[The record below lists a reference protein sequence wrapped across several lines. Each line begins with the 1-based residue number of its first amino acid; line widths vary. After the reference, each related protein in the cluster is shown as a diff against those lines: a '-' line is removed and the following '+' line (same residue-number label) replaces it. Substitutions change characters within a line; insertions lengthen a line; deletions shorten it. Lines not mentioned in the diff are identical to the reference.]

1 MKRTLI
7 LGLSA
12 LFFFFAGLVSAAGA
26 EYREGY
32 LLVRFNEQGVSA
44 AANTTRQNIVNTAVP
59 GATIKKMY
67 SLVPGLGVVQLP
79 SGTSVA
85 TAKSAMQS
93 ASGVQH
99 TEPDYIWRV
108 QAIPNDPS
116 FGQLWGMNNT
126 GQTGGTPDADIDAP
140 EAWNLATGNRDV
152 IVAVL
157 DTGVDY
163 THPDLAANMWTN
175 TAELN
180 GQIGVDDDGNGYID
194 DIYGYDFAN
203 VDGDPM
209 DDHSHGTH
217 CSGTIAGVGNNSN
230 GVAGVCWQVKIMAL
244 KWLYEFGSGFTSDA
258 ISAIQYAVQMGATL
272 TSNSWGGGGY
282 SPALYDAIAAAGAA
296 NQLFVAAAG
305 NSASDNDVI
314 PHYPSS
320 YTLDNIIAVLATTD
334 TDTLSSFSCWGATSV
349 DIGAPGSN
357 IYSTIPVSMG
367 SYGTMSGTSMA
378 CPHVAGAAA
387 LVLSVKP
394 LLTYQET
401 KQILMSSVDKLDS
414 LAGRSITEGRLNL
427 YSAVLLAQPDDALPP
442 LPDPAEWLIKPQAT
456 GLTTIVM
463 QAKKATDKS
472 GVEYFFDCIENDTFD
487 SGWQSSNLYQKST
500 FTAGTAYSFRVKA
513 RDKSENHNETQ
524 WSEETITTTTATGVD
539 NLPPAPNPSQ
549 WVSFPRVTSV
559 SRKQIGMEI
568 LASYDENGV
577 EYFFD
582 CVFSDDPAW
591 FADNTKYDSG
601 WRTSPSYTVTVPSV
615 TSYEYTF
622 VAKARQ
628 LGTTDSIHETIPA
641 TSPKVGNASNPMV
654 RVVPSVAYQTIQAA
668 IDASNNG
675 DTVVVMSGI
684 YREIN
689 IDFRGKAITVRSQNP
704 NNPAVVAATIIDCE
718 DIWDYPSNIFETR
731 RAFVF
736 TQGEGRSSV
745 LAGLTIRN
753 ATAMDDPELR
763 LIYGRA
769 IGDPDQGN
777 RYFGAEWI
785 VDGQDVG
792 GGAIL
797 IGQLIYDLLSWN
809 QIVGSFSP
817 ASPTI
822 RNCVFENC
830 SANGQYG
837 WNGVNGRDGQ
847 DNSPGGHADRGGNGG
862 NAYGGA
868 IYAVAGSSPL
878 ITGCQFTG
886 CRAVGGDAGNGGNGG
901 DGGGHSDAVDNANGW
916 RGGDGGDAGFGG
928 CAWGGAIYFEPNCLP
943 ELVDVTV
950 DDCFIQVGEAGTGG
964 DGGNGSNAKGI
975 GYGGNGGN
983 GGAGGD
989 LRASSCYAGAVYYGD
1004 NTIATIEGCEFKN
1017 CRVIVE
1023 LSDDYSGG
1031 DGGNGGNYAGDNA
1044 SGTLGGNGGHGG
1056 PAYFVPDKLRDLG
1069 GGVTA
1074 TGGTGGDGGGAGNR
1088 RGLPGNGG
1096 FRFGLAGTGLVS
1108 GASFAA
1114 IGDPEQTGI
1123 WPSNMYYVSYY
1134 WEDTDNINTLN
1145 TTTDPND
1152 YFIPSW
1158 DWEWIDYDELIVN
1171 MVVTTPPTPEIE
1183 VEGEDPIPAV
1193 PGAADSNGTR
1203 YYIFDSSFSPFY
1215 GLLGYAVDYTG
1226 IILIQEKEDD
1236 PVTYDFSEMTILDI
1250 TPIQV
1255 IPLAPIDPSQP
1266 NSGACAGANYY
1277 GEGSVITMKDTI
1289 VSGNASFANHA
1300 GGELYDR
1307 GCQAT
1312 VENCTFENNTT
1323 VYETTIESD
1332 YKFEGLGG
1340 GVFADQPVSMTF
1352 TGCVFNEN
1360 NAFSGG
1366 GLYCNFAPTTTV
1378 DAVLSLTDTVFSGNT
1393 ADHHFTKSYAGG
1405 VYAGNSFDPYE
1416 EFYFNDFDGY
1426 ADFVTSRYVDHGYIT
1441 FYHPIQTL
1449 LWGDNLESDYIMG
1462 TDQIPASLQPRYSVP
1477 VTDCNFVDNL
1487 SPYGAGLYL
1496 ESSIANV
1503 TDTKF
1508 CTNTAHVGAGGL
1520 LFACD
1525 VTAQNN
1531 LFAHNVTEAVPTQ
1544 GALSQQEAETVQIIG
1559 SGAGVYLASCDS
1571 FLTNN
1576 HFAANETNGYGGAL
1590 YIDGLSLTGYP
1601 QSVFN
1606 CLFVE
1611 NQAQYAGGALLAE
1624 RGTDVEVLNSTFV
1637 DNKVMDYYGYGG
1649 AIFTNDAYMSIT
1661 NTILR
1666 GSSAA
1671 WGPQLCVGE
1680 PLDMSGTFTT
1690 VYLDY
1695 SNIQGGRED
1704 AYVETSGYPW
1714 LDYGVNN
1721 IEDDLGTPEDE
1732 SDPIFVETGEPG
1744 NAVDRTFYLSQV
1756 EAGQLEPDSPC
1767 VDAGTP
1773 THFIYDPAVGDFI
1786 EIPGLGASSVLEWL
1800 AAKLGF
1806 DVTTRTDH
1814 VKDANPIDMGYH
1826 YNASQIA
1833 AKQYT
1838 LTLVVDRGSDDP
1850 LMTRIKAVGGGLDPF
1865 EFYSPDSRTVKAGTQ
1880 VSLEAILNDPFYTVK
1895 AWHNTDDDASTAK
1908 TNSVRMTA
1916 NKTVILEC
1924 ETTIPTLRTKVK
1936 KGDGTITPAG
1946 ITLWPKGTVVALKA
1960 IPTNPS
1966 DIVRWLG
1973 TDDDAL
1979 LGTTNTVTMT
1989 ESKDV
1994 EVEFY
1999 TPTVYD
2005 VTGDFTELQH
2015 AVYDAKEGDIIMLR
2029 PGTYRPVQWDTI
2041 VISKNLIIQG
2051 YNPDDP
2057 ATVAATTIERNTFR
2071 FTGTNRTMILNGI
2084 TIRDANWG
2092 GGDAPNTPKGP
2103 TGDGL
2108 NGGSIEGGGMYF
2120 YLDAS
2125 ATIKNCRFVNCSV
2138 SGGDGADGDSN
2149 GDGGW
2154 GGWAR
2159 GGAVYIGS
2167 GDPRFI
2173 NCEFTDNYVRG
2184 GGGGDAGGGGAPG
2197 RGGSWDEVLFP
2208 WYDWDWGPYLE
2219 YWRYSGYGG
2228 AVYCDEDSA
2237 PEFKNC
2243 TFSNNVAYG
2252 GHTGRG
2258 DRMYPVDGWYKI
2270 DRYGGAIYAA
2280 KRSRLT
2286 LTQCIFEDNQADT
2299 VGPVNIYTRST
2310 PTATIEEDPY
2320 YAYGGTIAFEDD
2332 AAVTLRD
2339 CVIEN
2344 SVSHHGG
2351 GIYAEHATLT
2361 VADCNF
2367 VGNTASFGGAVYYV
2381 DTETAISRTIFHEN
2395 TANLNAS
2402 QGGALAAFDANSVFT
2417 DVVVVNNLSGRSGGG
2432 FYVAGSDRTTIKNGL
2447 FAGNS
2452 AGRDGGGLSVNWYS
2466 DMIIDSCTFADNDV
2480 SGTGAGMSMGG
2491 GIFVGYQS
2499 YADIKDSIV
2508 WNNQAVT
2515 GKQIAVT
2522 TGFEFDPA
2530 PSKLSIAY
2538 TDVDNYPNSNAIYV
2552 DFPSTLE
2559 LNTNPLSP
2567 DTPFNLDP
2575 KFIKLPG
2582 SESSDISADY
2592 YLDQSLSPCKD
2603 RGSDNSIAKGLFN
2616 YTTSVDG
2623 IQDKG
2628 VVDLG
2633 YHYESLLAREFCSY
2647 VDMALP
2653 IDGQIDLADLVH
2665 FADQWLNKV
2674 YTACLE
2680 TNNWCDGADV
2690 NFDREVDLNDMASI
2704 SFCWLV
2710 EDTEAPTPNPS
2721 VWLVEPAGTGMTT
2734 VSMEAMQARD
2744 KWGGVEYYFEATSVA
2759 DGQKHNSGWRQS
2771 FDPSRAGYIY
2781 SPIDPTVR
2789 AWIFEDS
2796 GLTAGMEYLY
2806 TVKTRDIA
2814 GNETLPSVPRPATPG
2829 VDNMA
2834 PTPNPALWETVPY
2847 QNGVNTIRMV
2857 AQVATDAEGNG
2868 VLYSFVC
2875 EEDAALNSGWIAV
2888 NEYVTPAVLVLGQ
2901 TYTFS
2906 VRYRDNSVNL
2916 NTTAPS
2922 VLVAVTI
2929 GDVDVEA
2936 PTPNPPTITAVRLI
2950 IGPQQYHV
2958 VTCSEA
2964 TDPSGVEYQ
2973 FECVENGTLIATAV
2987 NVDWINT
2994 LNMVAGIYPFGSTLY
3009 PNSTL
3014 KVPNTIW
3021 IPVFG
3026 TVNYTYR
3033 ARVRDQAPAPNVTDW
3048 SLPVT
3053 TQ

>member
-1 MKRTLI
+1 MKRNSNFGMTV
-7 LGLSA
+7 
-12 LFFFFAGLVSAAGA
+12 LFFFVLASFVLAAGSD
-26 EYREGY
+26 YREGY

-44 AANTTRQNIVNTAVP
+44 AANTTRQNVVNAA
-59 GATIKKMY
+59 GGGTIQRLY
-67 SLVPGLGVVQLP
+67 SIVPGLALVQLP
-79 SGTSVA
+79 AGRTTQDAKCAFQA
-85 TAKSAMQS
+85 TA
-93 ASGVQH
+93 GVAYA
-99 TEPDYIWRV
+99 EPDYRQQV
-108 QAIPNDPS
+108 MAIPNDPM
-116 FGQLWGMNNT
+116 FGNLWGMNNT
-126 GQTGGTPDADIDAP
+126 GQTGGTVDADIDAP
-140 EAWNLATGNRDV
+140 EAWNLATGSRNV
-152 IVAVL
+152 IVAVI

-180 GQIGVDDDGNGYID
+180 GQSGVDDDGNGYVD

-203 VDGDPM
+203 GDGDPM

-217 CSGTIAGVGNNSN
+217 CSGTIGGVGNNGV
-230 GVAGVCWQVKIMAL
+230 GVAGVNWNVRIMAL
-244 KWLYEFGSGFTSDA
+244 KFLFAGGYGYTTDA
-258 ISAIQYAVQMGATL
+258 ISCVQYAVQMGAKL

-282 SPALYDAIAAAGAA
+282 SQALYDAIAAAGAA
-296 NQLFVAAAG
+296 NQLFVSAAG
-305 NSASDNDVI
+305 NYSIDNDVT
-314 PHYPSS
+314 PFYPAS
-320 YTLDNIIAVLATTD
+320 YDLDNIISVMATTNQD
-334 TDTLSSFSCWGATSV
+334 VRSSFSHWGLKSV
-349 DIGAPGSN
+349 DLGAPGSD
-357 IYSTIPVSMG
+357 IYSTVPVSMG

-378 CPHVAGAAA
+378 CPHVAGACA
-387 LVLSVKP
+387 LVLSAAPTLTAAEVK
-394 LLTYQET
+394 QA
-401 KQILMSSVDKLDS
+401 LMAKVDKKPTLNGLS
-414 LAGRSITEGRLNL
+414 VTGGRLNVA
-427 YSAVLLAQPDDALPP
+427 SAVLAAMTDTLPP

-456 GLTTIVM
+456 GLMTIVM
-463 QAKKATDKS
+463 QAKKATDRS
-472 GVEYFFDCIENDTFD
+472 GVEYFFDCIENNTFD

-500 FTAGTAYSFRVKA
+500 FTAGTAYSFRVQA
-513 RDKSENHNETQ
+513 RDKSDNHNETE

-539 NLPPAPNPSQ
+539 NLPPAPSPSE

-568 LASYDENGV
+568 LTSYDENGV
-577 EYFFD
+577 QYFFD
-582 CVFSDDPAW
+582 CVLSDDPAW
-591 FADNTKYDSG
+591 VADNTKYDSA
-601 WRTSPSYTVTVPSV
+601 WQALPSYTVTVASV
-615 TSYEYTF
+615 TNYEYTF

-628 LGTTDSIHETIPA
+628 AGTAYETTQTESYQVGKA
-641 TSPKVGNASNPMV
+641 STSMI
-654 RVVPSVAYQTIQAA
+654 RVVPSAAYQTIQAA
-668 IDASNNG
+668 IDASRNG
-675 DTVVVMSGI
+675 DTVVVLPGV

-689 IDFRGKAITVRSQNP
+689 IDFRGYAITVRSQNP
-704 NNPAVVAATIIDCE
+704 TNPAVVAATVIDCE
-718 DIWDYPSNIFETR
+718 DIWDYTSNLFETR

-736 TQGEGRSSV
+736 QNGEGRNSV
-745 LAGLTIRN
+745 LDGITIRN
-753 ATAMDDPELR
+753 ATAVDNSELR
-763 LIYGRA
+763 LTYPEA
-769 IGDPDQGN
+769 IGDPDQGD
-777 RYFGAEWI
+777 RYEGAEWI
-785 VDGQDVG
+785 DGQDAA

-797 IGQLIYDLLSWN
+797 IGQLIYDFRSWK
-809 QIVGSFSP
+809 QIVGSFFP

-830 SANGQYG
+830 LANGQYG
-837 WNGVNGRDGQ
+837 WNGVNGRNGQ
-847 DNSPGGHADRGGNGG
+847 DGMPGGHADRGGNGG

-868 IYAVAGSSPL
+868 IYAVAGSAPL
-878 ITGCQFTG
+878 IQGCQFDS
-886 CRAVGGDAGNGGNGG
+886 CQAVGGDAGNGG
-901 DGGGHSDAVDNANGW
+901 DGGEGGGIPGGVDNSNGW

-943 ELVDVTV
+943 ELRNVTV
-950 DDCFIQVGEAGTGG
+950 ENCFVQVGQAGYGG
-964 DGGNGSNAKGI
+964 NGGNGSDAKGT

-989 LRASSCYAGAVYYGD
+989 LRASSSYAGAVYYGD
-1004 NTIATIEGCEFKN
+1004 NTNVTIEGCEFKN
-1017 CRVIVE
+1017 CRVIAE
-1023 LSDDYSGG
+1023 LSGDYSGG
-1031 DGGNGGNYAGDNA
+1031 NGGSGGNFAGGAA
-1044 SGTLGGNGGHGG
+1044 SGTLGGNGGNGG
-1056 PAYFVPDKLRDLG
+1056 PAYFVPDKMRDF

-1074 TGGTGGDGGGAGNR
+1074 TGGTGGDGGGAGGR

-1096 FRFGLAGTGLVS
+1096 FRFGLPGAGRAGYL
-1108 GASFAA
+1108 GANFAL
-1114 IGDPEQTGI
+1114 ITQQTGI

-1134 WEDTDNINTLN
+1134 WEDTANIVNPT
-1145 TTTDPND
+1145 TITTDLTD
-1152 YFIPSW
+1152 YFNLSW
-1158 DWEWIDYDELIVN
+1158 SWEWPDYTELALNIVI
-1171 MVVTTPPTPEIE
+1171 TTPPSL
-1183 VEGEDPIPAV
+1183 DPADPNNVIP
-1193 PGAADSNGTR
+1193 GSADSSATVF
-1203 YYIFDSSFSPFY
+1203 YIFDSSYSPFY
-1215 GLLGYAVDYTG
+1215 GLLECAIDYTSIVVNCEDPANIADPNFYIYNFSGMIAIG
-1226 IILIQEKEDD
+1226 IL
-1236 PVTYDFSEMTILDI
+1236 PVN
-1250 TPIQV
+1250 V
-1255 IPLAPIDPSQP
+1255 IPLTHIDPAQP

-1289 VSGNASFANHA
+1289 VSGNRSFANHA
-1300 GGELYDR
+1300 GGELYDK

-1312 VENCTFENNTT
+1312 VENCTFEDNTT
-1323 VYETTIESD
+1323 VYQTTVESD

-1340 GVFADQPVSMTF
+1340 GVFADQPNSMTF
-1352 TGCVFNEN
+1352 TDCEFNNN

-1366 GLYCNFAPTTTV
+1366 GLYCNFTPTAESGI
-1378 DAVLSLTDTVFSGNT
+1378 DAALNLTNMTFSGNT
-1393 ADHHFTKSYAGG
+1393 ADHHFTKSYGGG

-1441 FYHPIQTL
+1441 FYRIIRTW
-1449 LWGDNLESDYIMG
+1449 LWWDELEADHITWGLS
-1462 TDQIPASLQPRYSVP
+1462 QPRYSVP
-1477 VTDCNFVDNL
+1477 VTDCNFMDNL

-1496 ESSIANV
+1496 DASVADVNETV
-1503 TDTKF
+1503 F
-1508 CTNTAHVGAGGL
+1508 WGNTAHVGAGGF
-1520 LFACD
+1520 LFACN
-1525 VTAQNN
+1525 VTAGNN
-1531 LFAHNVTEAVPTQ
+1531 LFAHNTAEEIPTQ
-1544 GALSQQEAETVQIIG
+1544 APGSQQEAGTVQIIG

-1576 HFAANETNGYGGAL
+1576 HFAANKTNGYGGAL
-1590 YIDGLSLTGYP
+1590 YIDGLSLTWYP

-1666 GSSAA
+1666 GNSALL
-1671 WGPQLCVGE
+1671 GPQLCVGE
-1680 PLDMSGTFTT
+1680 PLDMSEVFTT

-1695 SNIQGGRED
+1695 SNIQGGQEGV
-1704 AYVETSGYPW
+1704 YVEASGYPW

-1721 IEDDLGTPEDE
+1721 IEDNPATTQDE
-1732 SDPIFVETGEPG
+1732 SDPQFVETGEPA
-1744 NAVDRTFYLSQV
+1744 NAVDRTFYLA
-1756 EAGQLEPDSPC
+1756 EIAAGQLSTSPC

-1786 EIPGLGASSVLEWL
+1786 EIPGPEASSVLEWL

-1806 DVTTRTDH
+1806 DMTTRTDH
-1814 VKDANPIDMGYH
+1814 VKDTNPIDMGYH
-1826 YNASQIA
+1826 YNATQIA
-1833 AKQYT
+1833 AKKYT

-1850 LMTRIKAVGGGLDPF
+1850 LMTRLKAVGGGLDPF

-1895 AWHNTDDDASTAK
+1895 AWHNTDDDTSTAIK
-1908 TNSVRMTA
+1908 NSVRMTA
-1916 NKTVILEC
+1916 NKTVTLEC
-1924 ETTIPTLRTKVK
+1924 ETTIPTLRTYVK
-1936 KGDGTITPAG
+1936 KGNGTITPAG
-1946 ITLWPKGTVVALKA
+1946 VTLWPKGTVVALQA
-1960 IPTNPS
+1960 TPTNAS

-1979 LGTTNTVTMT
+1979 LGMTNTVTMT

-2015 AVYDAKEGDIIMLR
+2015 AVYDAKDGDVIILK
-2029 PGTYRPVQWDTI
+2029 PGAYRPVQWETI
-2041 VISKNLIIQG
+2041 TIDKNIIIQG
-2051 YNPDDP
+2051 SNPDDP
-2057 ATVAATTIERNTFR
+2057 ATVAATTIERNTFV
-2071 FTGTNRTMILNGI
+2071 FSGTNRTMILNGI
-2084 TIRDANWG
+2084 TIRDANWY
-2092 GGDAPNTPKGP
+2092 GGDGGNTKGP

-2108 NGGSIEGGGMYF
+2108 NGGSLQGGGMF
-2120 YLDAS
+2120 FFEDAS
-2125 ATIKNCRFVNCSV
+2125 ATIKNCRFVGCSV
-2138 SGGDGADGDSN
+2138 SGGNGADGNQD

-2184 GGGGDAGGGGAPG
+2184 GGGGDAGDGGAPG
-2197 RGGSWDEVLFP
+2197 RGGSWDEVLNP
-2208 WYDWDWGPYLE
+2208 WPDWDWGPYLE
-2219 YWRYSGYGG
+2219 YWKYSGYGG

-2280 KRSRLT
+2280 KRSHLT
-2286 LTQCIFEDNQADT
+2286 LTQCVFEDNQADN
-2299 VGPVNIYTRST
+2299 VGPVETYTHNPPR
-2310 PTATIEEDPY
+2310 ATIEEDPY

-2332 AAVTLRD
+2332 AVVALRD

-2344 SVSHHGG
+2344 GVSHHGG
-2351 GIYAEHATLT
+2351 GIYAEHAILT

-2367 VGNTASFGGAVYYV
+2367 VGNAASFGGAVYYV
-2381 DTETAISRTIFHEN
+2381 DTEATISSTIFHEN

-2432 FYVAGSDRTTIKNGL
+2432 FYMAGSDQTTIKNGL

-2452 AGRDGGGLSVNWYS
+2452 AGRDGGGLSANWYS
-2466 DMIIDSCTFADNDV
+2466 EMIIDSCTFADNEV

-2530 PSKLSIAY
+2530 PSTLSIAY
-2538 TDVDNYPNSNAIYV
+2538 TDVDLNSNATYV
-2552 DFPSTLE
+2552 DSPSTLK
-2559 LNTNPLSP
+2559 LNTDPLSP

-2575 KFIKLPG
+2575 KFKKLPG
-2582 SESSDISADY
+2582 SELSDISADY

-2616 YTTSVDG
+2616 YTTSIDG

-2628 VVDLG
+2628 IVDLG
-2633 YHYESLLAREFCSY
+2633 YHYKSLLAREFCSY
-2647 VDMALP
+2647 VDMGSP
-2653 IDGQIDLADLVH
+2653 VDGQIDLADLIH

-2690 NFDREVDLNDMASI
+2690 NYDREVDLKDMAII

-2710 EDTEAPTPNPS
+2710 EDTEAPTPNPA
-2721 VWLVEPAGTGMTT
+2721 VWLVKPAGTGMTT

-2744 KWGGVEYYFEATSVA
+2744 KWGGVEYYFEAIRSA
-2759 DGQKHNSGWRQS
+2759 DGQIHNSGWRQS
-2771 FDPSRAGYIY
+2771 FDPSRAGYIF
-2781 SPIDPTVR
+2781 SLTDATIR
-2789 AWIFEDS
+2789 AWIFKDT
-2796 GLTAGMEYLY
+2796 GLTPGMEYKY
-2806 TVKTRDIA
+2806 TVKARDIK
-2814 GNETLPSVPRPATPG
+2814 GNETQPSEELPATPG

-2834 PTPNPALWETVPY
+2834 PTPDPALWQTVPY

-2857 AQVATDAEGNG
+2857 AQVAADAEGNG
-2868 VLYSFVC
+2868 VSYSFICV
-2875 EEDAALNSGWIAV
+2875 EDAALNSGWIAV
-2888 NEYVTPAVLVLGQ
+2888 NEYITPAVLVLGQ

-2906 VRYRDNSVNL
+2906 VRYRDNSINL
-2916 NTTAPS
+2916 NVTAPS

-2929 GDVDVEA
+2929 SAVDVDP
-2936 PTPNPPTITAVRLI
+2936 PTPDPTTLAVVKWYFDGQWYHILTA
-2950 IGPQQYHV
+2950 GV
-2958 VTCSEA
+2958 VT
-2964 TDPSGVEYQ
+2964 DPEGNGEEYQ
-2973 FECVENGTLIATAV
+2973 FNCVDVPGLVAPTWYNALNTAG
-2987 NVDWINT
+2987 
-2994 LNMVAGIYPFGSTLY
+2994 LYYPDGNPMIPNQIWVPVSGSIT
-3009 PNSTL
+3009 NH
-3014 KVPNTIW
+3014 
-3021 IPVFG
+3021 
-3026 TVNYTYR
+3026 TYR
-3033 ARVRDQAPAPNVTDW
+3033 VRTRDQSINQNTGQWSAEVT
-3048 SLPVT
+3048 S
-3053 TQ
+3053 Q